1 MALFFSSSLD
11 SSLCS
16 RGERRQGQQLCV
28 ALPCILES
36 RRHSVLTPDL
46 CQPREKSKAV
56 DVVLEDPRTQEKVNT
71 GAFSPSGP
79 KDKPTREQGRR
90 RCGNGATSG
99 PPTPTGRPR
108 ALPTDERCLGQH
120 PGPDVPPAV
129 GTWLTHRC
137 TVGRGLREQLLKPG
151 YLWDPHCSLGT
162 VRSPSPP
169 GGPLSPRPKV
179 GDHALKVH

>member
-16 RGERRQGQQLCV
+16 RGERRQGQQLRV
-28 ALPCILES
+28 ALPCVLES

-90 RCGNGATSG
+90 RCGNGGHVRAPNPHGAAARSAHRREAPG
-99 PPTPTGRPR
+99 PAPRPR
-108 ALPTDERCLGQH
+108 CPSRCRDVAHTQVH
-120 PGPDVPPAV
+120 CGPRFTRAAFKARLFVGPSLQFGHCEVTVPPQVA
-129 GTWLTHRC
+129 R
-137 TVGRGLREQLLKPG
+137 
-151 YLWDPHCSLGT
+151 
-162 VRSPSPP
+162 
-169 GGPLSPRPKV
+169 
-179 GDHALKVH
+179 